1 MSIWQRKDTRNELPE
16 IETGYRPQGMRNAIG
31 LLLVTMVLLA
41 FGLNMVYSAA
51 SGDDPSVTAVRLF
64 RNQLLWATIGSLG
77 GLTAFALGYKFFCR
91 RTLLWLAGC
100 AVLLLWAR
108 CSKEVNG
115 AHRWIHLAGF
125 TFQPSELTKIAVAI
139 FVADYCADHV
149 RTFGSFNWKVRY
161 STWPLGVAVG
171 CMVGLILLGKDLG
184 TSALVALVAFLT
196 MFLGGL
202 RWYYWLPVPVVI
214 TGGVFFIKYFDPMRW
229 SRMTT
234 FLDPE
239 KYKSQGGYQLSNA
252 FYALGDGFWF
262 GRGLGNS
269 RQKAGFLPENHTD
282 FIMAI
287 IGEELGFCGVLAV
300 ITLFILWGF
309 FAFRIA
315 IGANSRK
322 AMLLGGALTLGVVL
336 QAIINLGVVSGT
348 FPTKG
353 MPAPFLSYGGSNM
366 VCSLL
371 ATGLLVAIAMDSC
384 VPDYNEKIAR
394 TLREKLGRR

>member
-1 MSIWQRKDTRNELPE
+1 MSIWQRKDTRSELPE

-161 STWPLGVAVG
+161 SIWPLGAAVG

-184 TSALVALVAFLT
+184 TSALVALVAFLVLPEVQT
-196 MFLGGL
+196 MFA
-202 RWYYWLPVPVVI
+202 
-214 TGGVFFIKYFDPMRW
+214 
-229 SRMTT
+229 
-234 FLDPE
+234 E
-239 KYKSQGGYQLSNA
+239 Q
-252 FYALGDGFWF
+252 
-262 GRGLGNS
+262 
-269 RQKAGFLPENHTD
+269 
-282 FIMAI
+282 
-287 IGEELGFCGVLAV
+287 
-300 ITLFILWGF
+300 
-309 FAFRIA
+309 
-315 IGANSRK
+315 
-322 AMLLGGALTLGVVL
+322 
-336 QAIINLGVVSGT
+336 
-348 FPTKG
+348 
-353 MPAPFLSYGGSNM
+353 
-366 VCSLL
+366 
-371 ATGLLVAIAMDSC
+371 
-384 VPDYNEKIAR
+384 
-394 TLREKLGRR
+394 